1 MSQIIEKSVRSTASP
16 RNATATAKSAAQ
28 FEAARRNRQP
38 SYTGNHG
45 VVVSIKDSAP
55 GMMLIGAAIAEA
67 IFIEPIRSIRR
78 KFSKV
83 A

>member
-1 MSQIIEKSVRSTASP
+1 MSQIIEKSVRSTASTQ
-16 RNATATAKSAAQ
+16 NATATAKSAAQ

-38 SYTGNHG
+38 SLSSNHG
-45 VVVSIKDSAP
+45 VVVSIKDSTP
-55 GMMLIGAAIAEA
+55 SMLLIGAAIAEA
-67 IFIEPIRSIRR
+67 IFVEPIRSIRR